1 MSKPQHIIIIG
12 NGMAGHRLV
21 EQLLTQEARYTVS
34 IFSAEP
40 GPSYNRILISAWL
53 AGDCSQAD
61 LYSSATPALGVRYL
75 DHAIVAIDRDLRSV
89 LDDTGARH
97 HYDQLVLATG
107 STPILLSLPG
117 DQLAGVAPL
126 RSLADARSLIDQA
139 QPGQPAVVIGGGLLG
154 LEAAWGLHQRGM
166 NVTILHRMPVL
177 MERQLDALASGII
190 TRHLQLAGIQVV
202 MEADLIAYEGDDR
215 LTHVRLRDG
224 SVIDASLAVVSIGT
238 RPNVQLAKNAGL
250 LVNRGVQVGDDLRT
264 CDPHIF
270 AIGECA
276 EHRGICYGLVDPCY
290 AQAEVCAQQLLHAS
304 DQSTYTG
311 SQLATRLK
319 VSGIELF
326 AAGECT
332 WARNDARPEVEFITV
347 EDDGGVYRKLVVQN
361 GSIVGAL
368 LLGDAHGA
376 AWYTDLMRSGA
387 NVGGNVAFVSFN
399 GCMERRALV
408 FGPEFSAALAAR
420 SAA

>member
-1 MSKPQHIIIIG
+1 MSTPTKIIIIG

-21 EQLLTQEARYTVS
+21 EQLLAHQGRHV
-34 IFSAEP
+34 IKVFSAEP

-61 LYSSATPALGVRYL
+61 LYDSASPESGVCYL
-75 DHAIVAIDRDLRSV
+75 DHSIVTIDRSARSV
-89 LDDTGARH
+89 QDDTGATH

-107 STPILLSLPG
+107 STPVLLSLPG
-117 DQLAGVAPL
+117 DTLTGVQPL
-126 RSLADARSLIDQA
+126 RTLADAQLLIDRA
-139 QPGQPAVVIGGGLLG
+139 VPGQPAVVIGGGLLG

-166 NVTILHRMPVL
+166 TVTILHRMPVL

-190 TRHLQLAGIQVV
+190 TRHLQMAGIRVV
-202 MEADLIAYEGDDR
+202 MEADLIAYEGNGQ

-224 SVIDASLAVVSIGT
+224 SVLDASLAVVSIGT
-238 RPNVQLAKNAGL
+238 RPNVALAKDAGL
-250 LVNRGVQVGDDLRT
+250 AVGRGVQVDDDLRT
-264 CDPHIF
+264 SDPDIL

-290 AQAEVCAQQLLHAS
+290 AQAEICAQQLMHARNKT
-304 DQSTYTG
+304 TYTG

-332 WARNDARPEVEFITV
+332 WAPGDAGPDVEFITV
-347 EDDGGVYRKLVVQN
+347 EDDDGVYRKLIVHR
-361 GSIVGAL
+361 GSLIGAL

-387 NVGGNVAFVSFN
+387 PLGGGVVADA
-399 GCMERRALV
+399 GLERRALL
-408 FGPEFSAALAAR
+408 FGPDFRAALTAR

>member
-1 MSKPQHIIIIG
+1 MTKSQHIIIIG

-21 EQLLTQEARYTVS
+21 EQLQTKQAHCTVS

-61 LYSSATPALGVRYL
+61 LYSSTSPTAGVRYI
-75 DHAIVAIDRDLRSV
+75 DRSIVAIHREERSV
-89 LDDTGARH
+89 QDDTGARH

-117 DQLAGVAPL
+117 DHLAGVQPL
-126 RSLADARSLIDQA
+126 RSAADARSLIDRA
-139 QPGQPAVVIGGGLLG
+139 LPGQPAVVIGGGLLG

-166 NVTILHRMPVL
+166 KVTILHRMPVL

-190 TRHLQLAGIQVV
+190 TRHLQRAGIQVV
-202 MEADLIAYEGDDR
+202 MEADLVAYEGDDK
-215 LTHVRLRDG
+215 LTHARLRDG

-238 RPNVQLAKNAGL
+238 RPNVQLAKDAGL

-264 CDPHIF
+264 SDANIF

-276 EHRGICYGLVDPCY
+276 EHRGICYGLVDPCF
-290 AQAEVCAQQLLHAS
+290 AQAEVCAQQLLHTS
-304 DQSTYTG
+304 DEATYTG

-332 WARNDARPEVEFITV
+332 WARDDARPEVEFITV
-347 EDDGGVYRKLVVQN
+347 EDDGGVYRKLVVHGGN
-361 GSIVGAL
+361 IVGAL

-387 NVGGNVAFVSFN
+387 RVDSDVAFN
-399 GCMERRALV
+399 AGMERRALI
-408 FGPEFSAALAAR
+408 FGPEFSAAVAAR
-420 SAA
+420 RAA

>member
-1 MSKPQHIIIIG
+1 MSRPHRIIIIG

-21 EQLLTQEARYTVS
+21 EQLLAHDTRDIIQV
-34 IFSAEP
+34 FSAEP

-53 AGDCSQAD
+53 AGDCLQTD
-61 LYSSATPALGVRYL
+61 LYDSATPKSGVRYL
-75 DHAIVAIDRDLRSV
+75 DHSIVAIDRDAHAV
-89 LDDTGARH
+89 QDDTGARH

-117 DQLAGVAPL
+117 DQLAGVQPL
-126 RSLADARSLIDQA
+126 RTLADARTLIDRA
-139 QPGQPAVVIGGGLLG
+139 LPGQPAVVIGGGLLG

-166 NVTILHRMPVL
+166 EVTILHRMPVL
-177 MERQLDALASGII
+177 MERQLDTLASGII
-190 TRHLQLAGIQVV
+190 IRHLQKAGIRVV

-215 LTHVRLRDG
+215 LTQVRLRDG
-224 SVIDASLAVVSIGT
+224 SVFNASLAVVSIGT
-238 RPNVQLAKNAGL
+238 RPNVALARTTGL
-250 LVNRGVQVGDDLRT
+250 VVNRGVLVGDDLRT
-264 CDPHIF
+264 SDPDIL

-276 EHRGICYGLVDPCY
+276 EHRGICYGLVDPCF
-290 AQAEVCAQQLLHAS
+290 AQAEICAQQLRYDS
-304 DQSTYTG
+304 DKPAYTG

-332 WARNDARPEVEFITV
+332 WAPGDSRPDVEFITV
-347 EDDGGVYRKLVVQN
+347 EDDGGVYRKLIVHR
-361 GSIVGAL
+361 GSLIGAL

-387 NVGGNVAFVSFN
+387 RFGGDVASN
-399 GCMERRALV
+399 AGLERRALV

-420 SAA
+420 RAA